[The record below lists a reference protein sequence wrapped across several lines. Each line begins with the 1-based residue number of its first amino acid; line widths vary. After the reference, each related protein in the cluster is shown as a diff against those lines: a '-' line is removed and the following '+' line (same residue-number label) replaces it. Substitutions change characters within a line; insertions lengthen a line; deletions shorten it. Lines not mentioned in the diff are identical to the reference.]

1 MDKTLPPILVH
12 SETTSS
18 VEIMISPFHV
28 YLLRQQCL
36 HPFLILFPVV
46 FYQWLMSMN
55 LKKNDAREM
64 PIKNVNRR
72 WTLFWDSPQGVGVKW
87 TCMSFFFLKQGSKK
101 LNFETQAKIT
111 KFAKSCTGYTQSSL
125 FGVNLNPRK
134 AQK

>member
-12 SETTSS
+12 SEITSN

-36 HPFLILFPVV
+36 HPVLIFFPVV

-64 PIKNVNRR
+64 PIKNVNRC

-87 TCMSFFFLKQGSKK
+87 TSMNFFFSQIEVKK
-101 LNFETQAKIT
+101 LNFETQAKII

>member
-1 MDKTLPPILVH
+1 MLLLVVCSNPSNMDKTLPPILVH

-36 HPFLILFPVV
+36 HPVLIFFPVV

-72 WTLFWDSPQGVGVKW
+72 WTLFWDSP
-87 TCMSFFFLKQGSKK
+87 
-101 LNFETQAKIT
+101 
-111 KFAKSCTGYTQSSL
+111 
-125 FGVNLNPRK
+125 
-134 AQK
+134 